1 MSLVYKDDKEI
12 EDFFS
17 LLLPINYFGVL
28 GSQAMQSFHQCELK
42 CVVMEG
48 NLAQYRL
55 ETDFKSVS
63 EAAYQ
68 VRTSQ
73 LSLPQKVMP

>member
-1 MSLVYKDDKEI
+1 
-12 EDFFS
+12 
-17 LLLPINYFGVL
+17 
-28 GSQAMQSFHQCELK
+28 MQSFHRCELK

-73 LSLPQKVMP
+73 LSLPQKVLSTAECNNRLLCSADLVY

>member
-1 MSLVYKDDKEI
+1 MRIVNKI
-12 EDFFS
+12 FFGI
-17 LLLPINYFGVL
+17 LPITFEY
-28 GSQAMQSFHQCELK
+28 QEAMQSFHQCELK

-73 LSLPQKVMP
+73 LSLPQKEMP